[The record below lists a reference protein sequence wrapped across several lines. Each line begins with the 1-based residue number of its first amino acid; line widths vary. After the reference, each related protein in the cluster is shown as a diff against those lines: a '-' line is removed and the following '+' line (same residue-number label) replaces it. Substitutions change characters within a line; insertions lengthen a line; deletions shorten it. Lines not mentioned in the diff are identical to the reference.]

1 MYVNKKSCINAILI
15 IQAKRKYSGG
25 LIFMGCIFCEII
37 EKKIPA
43 KIIYEDERALAFE
56 DINPQSPVHALVI
69 PKKHIS
75 TNLVIK
81 EEDNALIGHLFQIAN
96 RIAKDRG
103 IAERG
108 FRLVMNCNPESGQ
121 TVFHIHL
128 HILGGRLMHW
138 PPG

>member
-1 MYVNKKSCINAILI
+1 
-15 IQAKRKYSGG
+15 
-25 LIFMGCIFCEII
+25 MGCIFCEIV
-37 EKKIPA
+37 EKKRSA
-43 KIIYEDERALAFE
+43 KIIYEDEYALAFE
-56 DINPQSPVHALVI
+56 DINPQSPVHALIV

-75 TNLVIK
+75 TSLEI
-81 EEDNALIGHLFQIAN
+81 EEGDNALVGHLFQIAN
-96 RIAKDRG
+96 KIARDKG

-128 HILGGRLMHW
+128 HVLGGRFMDW

>member
-1 MYVNKKSCINAILI
+1 V
-15 IQAKRKYSGG
+15 
-25 LIFMGCIFCEII
+25 
-37 EKKIPA
+37 
-43 KIIYEDERALAFE
+43 AFD
-56 DINPQSPVHALVI
+56 DINPQAPVHVLVV

-75 TNLVIK
+75 TSLDFMD
-81 EEDNALIGHLFQIAN
+81 EDNALIGHIFQVANGIA
-96 RIAKDRG
+96 RDKG

-128 HILGGRLMHW
+128 HILGGRFMQW